1 MVKALIK
8 YLLLVCILLASGVSH
23 LSAHKIKENTSYI
36 ATGSEHASLGI
47 LLQADQVFT
56 KTPSSSDTE
65 KHSIIEIAEIEI
77 EEEDDEWIS
86 FKKHLESSHYL
97 TTLFYAYLPE
107 YFSQHK
113 KNCLALYKQ
122 FSHCSTPESLYLIF
136 RVFRL

>member
-1 MVKALIK
+1 MVKAFIK

-23 LSAHKIKENTSYI
+23 LSAHKIKESTSYA

-47 LLQADQVFT
+47 LQADQVFT
-56 KTPSSSDTE
+56 NKSSSSDTE
-65 KHSIIEIAEIEI
+65 KNFIIEIAEIEI

-86 FKKHLESSHYL
+86 FKKHVESSHYL

-107 YFSQHK
+107 YFYLRT
-113 KNCLALYKQ
+113 KNCLAFYKR
-122 FSHCSTPESLYLIF
+122 FSHRSTPESLYLIF